1 MDFLKAWL
9 LLLLRMDEYFSIPA
23 NFRSLL
29 LGEAQGFGQ
38 ENLDRPIDLRGLHA
52 SEAIHVLNY
61 ELSNIKRNIRSTGR
75 RLEVTILVGPGVGN
89 LTRGGARTPPRLSG
103 AVEQYLFEHGFRCT
117 QTQPGVLSVMI
128 Y

>member
-1 MDFLKAWL
+1 
-9 LLLLRMDEYFSIPA
+9 MDEYFSIPA

-38 ENLDRPIDLRGLHA
+38 ENLDHPIDLRGLHA

-61 ELSNIKRNIRSTGR
+61 ELSNIKRTIRSTGR
-75 RLEVTILVGPGVGN
+75 RLEVTILVGPGGGN

-103 AVEQYLFEHGFRCT
+103 AVEQYLFEHGLRCT
-117 QTQPGVLSVMI
+117 QTQPGVLNVMI